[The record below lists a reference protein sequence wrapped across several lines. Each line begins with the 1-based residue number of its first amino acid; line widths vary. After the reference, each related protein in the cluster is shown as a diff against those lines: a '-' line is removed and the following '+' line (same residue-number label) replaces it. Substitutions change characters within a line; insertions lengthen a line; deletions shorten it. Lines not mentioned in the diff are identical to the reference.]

1 MSFNYAVAYSVADPL
16 TKLPTAAGQVLG
28 AALAAA
34 DAGQAPNVVL
44 PLLLAS
50 SQTAVVADFS
60 QGRPDSCHFVS
71 CFVRD
76 DVLSCAAGCSST
88 GGKPSRLVRHQ
99 SSHGMM

>member
-60 QGRPDSCHFVS
+60 QGRADSCHFVS
-71 CFVRD
+71 CFYVMMSCHAQLAAQ
-76 DVLSCAAGCSST
+76 VLVASPAD
-88 GGKPSRLVRHQ
+88 L
-99 SSHGMM
+99 